1 MTHTLCCDVAEYPVL
16 CCNCS
21 LYAPPA
27 ATSSMSTSCAATRSP
42 HDYGLPDPMHAHR
55 KAYKLGK
62 FLADINKLRKV
73 PIDDQLLYLELLSN
87 AGNCVYLFMEQLTW

>member
-1 MTHTLCCDVAEYPVL
+1 
-16 CCNCS
+16 
-21 LYAPPA
+21 
-27 ATSSMSTSCAATRSP
+27 MSTSCAATR
-42 HDYGLPDPMHAHR
+42 LPQSHGSTDPMHAHR

-73 PIDDQLLYLELLSN
+73 PIDDQLLYLELLAN